1 MPGGR
6 VNGRGPWHR
15 GPVRVFYDPATG
27 ELPEDVPQ
35 VPELMWE
42 DIPWPSPLAKRRS
55 AGSRSRGKKTGG
67 TRSTSPR
74 AGDRS
79 SS

>member
-42 DIPWPSPLAKRRS
+42 DIPWPSGR
-55 AGSRSRGKKTGG
+55 
-67 TRSTSPR
+67 
-74 AGDRS
+74 
-79 SS
+79 